1 MGRQGG
7 GVSLL
12 GRILTAPVLGPI
24 RGVLWLAR
32 TIDDQARA
40 ELYDEDKVRGAL
52 AELELRL
59 DLGEIAPDDYDAQE
73 HELLQRLKEIRE
85 AKKDG
90 RL

>member
-1 MGRQGG
+1 M
-7 GVSLL
+7 
-12 GRILTAPVLGPI
+12 
-24 RGVLWLAR
+24 LWLAR

-73 HELLQRLKEIRE
+73 HALLQRLKEIRE